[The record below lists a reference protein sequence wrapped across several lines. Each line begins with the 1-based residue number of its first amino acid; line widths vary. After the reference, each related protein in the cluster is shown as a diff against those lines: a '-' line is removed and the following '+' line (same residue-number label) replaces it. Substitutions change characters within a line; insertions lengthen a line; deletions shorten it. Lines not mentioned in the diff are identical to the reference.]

1 MRVQTMAEAGALIRG
16 ARQETGLTQ
25 VELARRAR
33 VSREWLIK
41 VESGHTS
48 AELPR
53 ILAVLAELGLTA
65 IQYLIRVVS
74 GWFLFLSAG
83 AVGRGGLTRTRW

>member
-1 MRVQTMAEAGALIRG
+1 MQVRTMADVGALLRE
-16 ARQETGLTQ
+16 AREDAGLTQ

-41 VESGHTS
+41 VESGRTS

-53 ILAVLAELGLTA
+53 ILAVLAELDLTLD
-65 IQYLIRVVS
+65 ISR
-74 GWFLFLSAG
+74 
-83 AVGRGGLTRTRW
+83 REP